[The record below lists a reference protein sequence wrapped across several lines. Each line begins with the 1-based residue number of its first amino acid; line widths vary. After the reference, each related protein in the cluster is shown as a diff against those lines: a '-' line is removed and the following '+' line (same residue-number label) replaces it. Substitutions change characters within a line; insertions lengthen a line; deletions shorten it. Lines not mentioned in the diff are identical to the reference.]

1 MAINTTTRQTT
12 AFTTGNGFA
21 FAFKVYA
28 VGDVKVIQIQT
39 SNGAETVLNITT
51 HYTVALN
58 DDQDGNPGGTVT
70 LLGAN
75 GSPQDLA
82 TGYNIVI
89 TSKVSALQQTEI
101 TNQGGFFPEVINDVL
116 DKAVILSQQQ
126 QNILDQTIRFPLTQ
140 SVSGL
145 EITANAA
152 TRAGK
157 SFRFDASGNLELA
170 SISSVL
176 QYTQA
181 EKDKLAAIDD
191 SADVTDATT
200 VNAAGAVMNN
210 DATTAS
216 MQFVVDD
223 DTMSNASNT
232 KVPTQQSV
240 KAYVQSVNTAPT
252 NNITQTLQN
261 KTINLDN
268 NSVSN
273 ITTSNFKANVIDT
286 DLNSVSSNND
296 TIPSAAAV
304 VNYITNN
311 TLPVVGTTIATELA
325 ALVDSAPTTL
335 NTLNELAAALGDD
348 ANFSTTVTNS
358 IATKMATAGGTFTG
372 DVTFQGDTSG
382 RNIEFDKS
390 DDALK
395 FANDTKAIFGGN
407 LEIYYMANGNHSV
420 ISESGTG
427 SLIIQAENFEVQD
440 TSGNE
445 IITGFHDGQV
455 RLSHHGDAR
464 LETTAA
470 GIKLWAGTT
479 NNYTATG
486 SIQSGDIAVT
496 GNITVSGT
504 VDGVDVSALNTTV
517 AGITSNVNADWN
529 ASSGD
534 SQILNKPTLFSGSY
548 NDLSNKPT
556 LFSGSYNDLSNKPT
570 IPTNISDLTND
581 SGFTDDQTASE
592 IKQLLQ
598 SSKLTNAEIADN
610 TIGADQLAHT
620 NVTAGSYTNA
630 DITVDDQGR
639 ITAAASGSSGGSNLS
654 SGGTINGDLTLTG
667 ANYNVVWDKS
677 DNALEFADLAKA
689 TFGNNAQLEIYHQ
702 TTGNHSVIN
711 EVGSGSLI
719 VQAEQLELRDTS
731 ANLYFAGQHDG
742 FTALY
747 HHGDMRLQTTANG
760 INVRSGNSG
769 SEANTGSITSGN
781 IDVTGNISVSGTVD
795 GIDLQTLNTAVGL
808 NTSKVSNANHTGDV
822 TGSTALTI
830 ANDAVTY
837 AKMQDVSATNR
848 ILGRDSSGAG
858 VVEEITPANL
868 RTMINVEDGADVT
881 DATNVAAAGAVMD
894 GDFTSNGFMKRTGAG
909 SYTVDTNTYLT
920 SIPSSYLQNLSEDT
934 SPQLGGDLDMNSKFI
949 SSGVLGIKNTG
960 SQSELRLFCEVNNYH
975 YAAIQA
981 PAHSVFSGN
990 VVLTLP
996 AAAGSQSLVGT
1007 TETQTLTNKTLTSAV
1022 LNTGVSGSAILN
1034 ENNMASN
1041 SSTQLATQQSIKAY
1055 VDSSVAS
1062 AGGGDITGV
1071 TAGNG
1076 LTGGGQSGGVTLN
1089 VVGGTGITA
1098 NANDIAIDSTVA
1110 TLTGSQTLTNK
1121 TIDVDSNTIS
1131 NIEVDNLKSGV
1142 LDTDL
1147 ASVSGSDD
1155 TLASAKAI
1163 KAYVDSS
1170 VGSAGGGDITAVTAG
1185 TGLSGG
1191 GNSGGVTLNIDST
1204 VTTLTGSQ
1212 TLTNKSLTSPA
1223 ITGNLS
1229 GDAFLDED
1237 NMASDSATKVAS
1249 QQSIKAYVDSFN
1261 SASINNFTQELRN
1274 KTIDADLNTIAD
1286 LVVANFKTGVLDTD
1300 LASVSGSDDTLASA
1314 KAIKAYVDSN
1324 SGGGGISD
1332 GDKGD
1337 ITVGSS
1343 GASWTIDSGV
1353 IDNANIASNA
1363 AIAGSKIA
1371 PDFGSQNI
1379 TTTGTMTAASVAS
1392 SANGMRKIT
1401 ASTSSP
1407 SGGSDGDVW
1416 IKYT

>member
-12 AFTTGNGFA
+12 AFTTGNNFP

-39 SNGAETVLNITT
+39 SNGAETVLDINTD
-51 HYTVALN
+51 YTVALN
-58 DDQDGNPGGTVT
+58 DDQDGNPGGSVT
-70 LLGAN
+70 LSSGTLG
-75 GSPQDLA
+75 SDSL
-82 TGYNIVI
+82 TGFNIVI

-140 SVSGL
+140 TVGGL
-145 EITANAA
+145 EITENAA

-157 SFRFDASGNLELA
+157 SLRFDASGNLELI
-170 SISSVL
+170 SLSSVL
-176 QYTQA
+176 EFTQA
-181 EKDKLAAIDD
+181 EKDKLAGIDI
-191 SADVTDATT
+191 SADVTDSTT
-200 VNAAGAVMNN
+200 VDAAGAVMNS
-210 DATTAS
+210 DQTTAS
-216 MQFVVDD
+216 MSFVVDD
-223 DTMSNASNT
+223 DNMLNASDT

-240 KAYVQSVNTAPT
+240 KNYVGSFVQASVNNLPT
-252 NNITQTLQN
+252 SSSSQTFTN
-261 KTINLDN
+261 KTINCDN
-268 NSVSN
+268 NTVSN
-273 ITTSNFKANVIDT
+273 IETDNFKAGIIDT
-286 DLNSVSSNND
+286 DLSSVSANND

-304 VNYITNN
+304 VNHISNT
-311 TLPVVGTTIATELA
+311 TLPAVATTIANQLA
-325 ALVDSAPTTL
+325 ALVDSAPNTL
-335 NTLNELAAALGDD
+335 DTLNELAAALDD
-348 ANFSTTVTNS
+348 DPNFATTVTNS

-372 DVTFQGDTSG
+372 DVTFQ
-382 RNIEFDKS
+382 NDKK
-390 DDALK
+390 AK
-395 FANDTKAIFGGN
+395 FGSN
-407 LEIYYMANGNHSV
+407 LEIYSQTTDNHSV
-420 ISESGTG
+420 IKEKGNG

-440 TSGNE
+440 TAGKE
-445 IITGFHDGQV
+445 MITGFHDAQV
-455 RLSHHGDAR
+455 RLSYNDSAR
-464 LETTAA
+464 LETTAT
-470 GIKLWAGTT
+470 GIILYAGTQA
-479 NNYTATG
+479 NGYTQTG
-486 SIQSGDIAVT
+486 SITSGDIGVT
-496 GNITVSGT
+496 GNITVTGT
-504 VDGVDVSALNTTV
+504 VDGVDISALNTTV
-517 AGITSNVNADWN
+517 SGITSNVNADWN

-534 SQILNKPTLFSGSY
+534 SQILNKPTLFSGNYNDLSNKPSLFSGSY
-548 NDLSNKPT
+548 NDLSNKPS

-610 TIGADQLAHT
+610 TIGADQLSHT
-620 NVTAGSYTNA
+620 NVIAGSYTNA
-630 DITVDDQGR
+630 DITVDAQGR
-639 ITAAASGSSGGSNLS
+639 VTAAASGSSGGSNLS
-654 SGGTINGDLTLTG
+654 SGGTINGDLTLAG
-667 ANYNVVWDKS
+667 ASYNVVWDKS

-689 TFGNNAQLEIYHQ
+689 TFGNSAQLQIYHQ
-702 TTGNHSVIN
+702 TTDNHSIIK
-711 EVGSGSLI
+711 EIGSGSLI
-719 VQAEQLELRDTS
+719 IQAENFDVQDTS
-731 ANLYFAGQHDG
+731 GNSVLVGVHDG
-742 FTALY
+742 TVRLS
-747 HHGDMRLQTTANG
+747 HHGDARLETSAAG
-760 INVRSGNSG
+760 INVYSGASG
-769 SEANTGSITSGN
+769 SYATEGTITSGN
-781 IDVTGNISVSGTVD
+781 INVTGNISVSGTVD
-795 GIDLQTLNTAVGL
+795 GVDLQTLNTAVGL
-808 NTSKVSNANHTGDV
+808 NTAKVSNANHTGDV

-837 AKMQDVSATNR
+837 AKMQNVSATDR
-848 ILGRDSSGAG
+848 VLGRDSSGAG

-868 RTMINVEDGADVT
+868 RTMINVEDGADLT
-881 DATNVAAAGAVMD
+881 DATNVASAGAVMD

-909 SYTVDTNTYLT
+909 TYTVDTNTYLT
-920 SIPSSYLQNLSEDT
+920 SVPSSYLQNLSEDS
-934 SPQLGGDLDMNSKFI
+934 SPQLGGDLDMNYKFI
-949 SSGVLGIKNTG
+949 SSGILGIKNNG
-960 SQSELRLFCEVNNYH
+960 SQSQLQLFCESNNAH

-990 VVLTLP
+990 VTLTLP

-1022 LNTGVSGSAILN
+1022 LNTSVSGSAILD
-1034 ENNMASN
+1034 EDNMASDSN
-1041 SSTQLATQQSIKAY
+1041 TQLATQQSIKAY
-1055 VDSSVAS
+1055 VDNSVAS

-1076 LTGGGQSGGVTLN
+1076 LTGGGNSGGVTLN

-1121 TIDVDSNTIS
+1121 TINVDNNTIS

-1147 ASVSGSDD
+1147 TSVSGSDD

-1170 VGSAGGGDITAVTAG
+1170 VGSAGGGDITGVAAS
-1185 TGLSGG
+1185 TGLTGG
-1191 GNSGGVTLNIDST
+1191 GTSGSVALAIDST
-1204 VTTLTGSQ
+1204 VATLTGTQ
-1212 TLTNKSLTSPA
+1212 TLT
-1223 ITGNLS
+1223 
-1229 GDAFLDED
+1229 
-1237 NMASDSATKVAS
+1237 
-1249 QQSIKAYVDSFN
+1249 
-1261 SASINNFTQELRN
+1261 N
-1274 KTIDADLNTIAD
+1274 KTIDADVNTIAD
-1286 LVVANFKTGVLDTD
+1286 LVVANFKSGVLDTD
-1300 LASVSGSDDTLASA
+1300 LASVSSSDDTLASA

-1324 SGGGGISD
+1324 SGSGISD

-1337 ITVGSS
+1337 IIVASS

>member
-1 MAINTTTRQTT
+1 
-12 AFTTGNGFA
+12 
-21 FAFKVYA
+21 
-28 VGDVKVIQIQT
+28 
-39 SNGAETVLNITT
+39 
-51 HYTVALN
+51 
-58 DDQDGNPGGTVT
+58 
-70 LLGAN
+70 
-75 GSPQDLA
+75 
-82 TGYNIVI
+82 
-89 TSKVSALQQTEI
+89 
-101 TNQGGFFPEVINDVL
+101 GFFPEVINDVL

-140 SVSGL
+140 NISGL
-145 EITANAA
+145 EITENAA

-157 SFRFDASGNLELA
+157 SLRFDASGNLELA

-240 KAYVQSVNTAPT
+240 KAYVQSVITAPT
-252 NNITQTLQN
+252 NNVTQTLQN

-286 DLNSVSSNND
+286 DLTSVSTNND
-296 TIPSAAAV
+296 TIPSALAV
-304 VNYITNN
+304 INYINGT
-311 TLPVVGTTIATELA
+311 TLPVIGTTIATQIA
-325 ALVDSAPTTL
+325 ALVDQAPGTL
-335 NTLNELAAALGDD
+335 DTLNELAAALGDD
-348 ANFSTTVTNS
+348 AAFSTTVTTS

-372 DVTFQGDTSG
+372 DVTFQGNTSG
-382 RNIEFDKS
+382 KNIDFVKS
-390 DDALK
+390 EDALK
-395 FANDTKAIFGGN
+395 FANDTKAIFGSN
-407 LEIYYMANGNHSV
+407 LEIYYAASGNHSV
-420 ISESGTG
+420 IKESGTG

-464 LETTAA
+464 LETTATGIILYA
-470 GIKLWAGTT
+470 GSTT
-479 NNYTATG
+479 NGYTQTG
-486 SIQSGDIAVT
+486 SITSGDIGVT
-496 GNITVSGT
+496 GNITVTGT

-548 NDLSNKPT
+548 TDLSNKPS

-654 SGGTINGDLTLTG
+654 SGGTIDGDLTLTG

-702 TTGNHSVIN
+702 TTNNHSIIK
-711 EVGSGSLI
+711 ETGAGALI
-719 VQAEQLELRDTS
+719 IQAENFDVQDTS
-731 ANLYFAGQHDG
+731 GNSVLVGVHDG
-742 FTALY
+742 TVRLS
-747 HHGDMRLQTTANG
+747 HHGDARLETSAAG
-760 INVRSGNSG
+760 IVVYSGASG
-769 SEANTGSITSGN
+769 SYATEGTITSGN
-781 IDVTGNISVSGTVD
+781 ISVTGNISVSGTVD

-808 NTSKVSNANHTGDV
+808 NTAKVSNANHTGDV

-830 ANDAVTY
+830 ADDAVTY

-858 VVEEITPANL
+858 NVEEITPTNL

-881 DATNVAAAGAVMD
+881 DATNVAAAGALMD
-894 GDFTSNGFMKRTGAG
+894 GDFSSNGLLKRTGAG
-909 SYTVDTNTYLT
+909 NYTVDTNTYLT

-960 SQSELRLFCEVNNYH
+960 SQSQLQLYCESSNAH

-981 PAHSVFSGN
+981 PAHSDFVNGSGN
-990 VVLTLP
+990 VTLTLP
-996 AAAGSQSLVGT
+996 AIAGSQSIVGT

-1022 LNTGVSGSAILN
+1022 LNGTISGTSIKN
-1034 ENNMASN
+1034 EDDMASDSEN
-1041 SSTQLATQQSIKAY
+1041 HLATQQSIKAY

-1098 NANDIAIDSTVA
+1098 NAND
-1110 TLTGSQTLTNK
+1110 
-1121 TIDVDSNTIS
+1121 
-1131 NIEVDNLKSGV
+1131 
-1142 LDTDL
+1142 
-1147 ASVSGSDD
+1147 
-1155 TLASAKAI
+1155 
-1163 KAYVDSS
+1163 
-1170 VGSAGGGDITAVTAG
+1170 
-1185 TGLSGG
+1185 
-1191 GNSGGVTLNIDST
+1191 
-1204 VTTLTGSQ
+1204 
-1212 TLTNKSLTSPA
+1212 
-1223 ITGNLS
+1223 
-1229 GDAFLDED
+1229 
-1237 NMASDSATKVAS
+1237 
-1249 QQSIKAYVDSFN
+1249 
-1261 SASINNFTQELRN
+1261 
-1274 KTIDADLNTIAD
+1274 
-1286 LVVANFKTGVLDTD
+1286 
-1300 LASVSGSDDTLASA
+1300 
-1314 KAIKAYVDSN
+1314 
-1324 SGGGGISD
+1324 
-1332 GDKGD
+1332 
-1337 ITVGSS
+1337 
-1343 GASWTIDSGV
+1343 
-1353 IDNANIASNA
+1353 
-1363 AIAGSKIA
+1363 
-1371 PDFGSQNI
+1371 
-1379 TTTGTMTAASVAS
+1379 
-1392 SANGMRKIT
+1392 
-1401 ASTSSP
+1401 
-1407 SGGSDGDVW
+1407 
-1416 IKYT
+1416 